1 MRRKELEITNPAEI
15 DAIIGACDCFRVA
28 FADGTRPYI
37 LPLSFGYCRE
47 GGAPVF
53 YFHGA
58 AQGRKVDLVRKLG
71 YLGFELD
78 TDRQVHENEKACDF
92 SVGYRSIIGE
102 GEVTELTDLAEK
114 KAALQIIMEKYSGK
128 KDWEMPEG
136 VLERTFVAKVL
147 VKEMRAKAH
156 S

>member
-1 MRRKELEITNPAEI
+1 MKTKRPAI
-15 DAIIGACDCFRVA
+15 
-28 FADGTRPYI
+28 
-37 LPLSFGYCRE
+37 
-47 GGAPVF
+47 
-53 YFHGA
+53 
-58 AQGRKVDLVRKLG
+58 
-71 YLGFELD
+71 
-78 TDRQVHENEKACDF
+78 F

-114 KAALQIIMEKYSGK
+114 KVALQIIMEKYSGK